1 MSSALCTSLVTWE
14 WWLGLLVERQPDWK
28 AKQDPPVQKSKTAHV
43 SVLSADA
50 PLGECSFPGALLQA
64 EAGGWWQ
71 SCLPSQALL

>member
-1 MSSALCTSLVTWE
+1 MHISGQLGMVAGATGGEATGLESQARSPSAE
-14 WWLGLLVERQPDWK
+14 E
-28 AKQDPPVQKSKTAHV
+28 QDSTCL